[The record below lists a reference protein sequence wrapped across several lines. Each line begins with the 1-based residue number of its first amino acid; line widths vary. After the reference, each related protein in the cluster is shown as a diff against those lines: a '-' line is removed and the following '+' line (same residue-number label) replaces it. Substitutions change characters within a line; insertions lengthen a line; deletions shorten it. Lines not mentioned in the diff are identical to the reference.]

1 MPQSSLGGKAI
12 FNRFARE
19 NGAPGRTRT
28 CDLRLRRPLL
38 YPAELLALMVGAAGF
53 EPAAYCSQ
61 SSRANQAAL
70 RPVTGHRLRERRRNS
85 KDSGAMP
92 VVDLTLG

>member
-1 MPQSSLGGKAI
+1 MPQSGRRAKAL
-12 FNRFARE
+12 FTWWRSK

-70 RPVTGHRLRERRRNS
+70 RPVTGHGLRERRRDS
-85 KDSGAMP
+85 KDSGGYAFA
-92 VVDLTLG
+92 